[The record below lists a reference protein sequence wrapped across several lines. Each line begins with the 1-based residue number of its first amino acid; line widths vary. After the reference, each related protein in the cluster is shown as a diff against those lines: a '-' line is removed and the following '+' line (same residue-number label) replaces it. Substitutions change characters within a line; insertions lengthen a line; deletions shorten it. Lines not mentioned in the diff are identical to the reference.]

1 MKYASDPYWGEK
13 AANIAWR
20 LDSTLGSKDAGAY
33 TLAAKEIIPDTHI
46 SVNVRKEQN
55 VSSTLLYK
63 TGKAA
68 NYVVLVR
75 NEEPSE
81 GFYEIQSD
89 AVLDSS
95 RSTVVKDSGKYDF
108 EGMYGYMSSDYL
120 TWGSTFVT
128 VPVSLGSL
136 FFRLLDMATAGLI
149 V

>member
-1 MKYASDPYWGEK
+1 M
-13 AANIAWR
+13 
-20 LDSTLGSKDAGAY
+20 DSTLGSKDAGAY

-120 TWGSTFVT
+120 HGGKPGEEHTG
-128 VPVSLGSL
+128 
-136 FFRLLDMATAGLI
+136 AGTGYR
-149 V
+149 